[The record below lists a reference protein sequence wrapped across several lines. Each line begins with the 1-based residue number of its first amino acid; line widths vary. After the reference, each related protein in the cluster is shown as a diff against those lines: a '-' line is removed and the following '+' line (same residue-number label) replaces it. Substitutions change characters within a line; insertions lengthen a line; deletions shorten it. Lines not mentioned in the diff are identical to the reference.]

1 MLNFVV
7 KDFLVMI
14 RDRHELKILL
24 VMPIILTMILG
35 FALKGVMSGE
45 VNSFHMDVA
54 IVIEDD
60 ENAGKESFIN
70 DLNGLPINDDVIQE
84 ITQVVETVSPKTYFK
99 QFLEAEEIKEM
110 INAQYMN
117 IDEAEK
123 ALENEGI
130 VAILKLPEDFTYAFF
145 QNIIFEQQSSQVEI
159 ITGSHSS
166 MLASIFEDTIESFIA
181 TVNFETIINR
191 IGGEVV
197 VTGPS
202 ELVGEVVTVTDQ
214 KPINSNKYY
223 TIAMF
228 VMYGLFVAST
238 MTSKAYV
245 ESYYNVYNRLLL
257 SGKSNLYYLLGKGIT
272 TAILVILQGFILF
285 IFSSLVFQSFN
296 LFDVQFWIGF
306 ILSVVTYAI
315 CVGSIAML
323 LIALTLKTN
332 SITISNF
339 FSAGFISILSLF
351 GGSFMPTAMFPD
363 IVGKIGEWTPNGIS
377 LSMFLQVI
385 QGLSF
390 EYISSL
396 LIKLIL
402 LTIIFIVLSFI
413 FIPKRGF
420 KTS

>member
-413 FIPKRGF
+413 FIPKRGV

>member
-60 ENAGKESFIN
+60 ENVGKESFIN

-413 FIPKRGF
+413 FIPKRGV

>member
-191 IGGEVV
+191 IGGEFV

-413 FIPKRGF
+413 FIPKRGV